1 MTPTELASLEAL
13 AKAEPVAWR
22 SVMNDPPVA
31 MSVLARFFDNE
42 LGEWVYTVFD
52 PGPVKLSIAGPYSEW
67 LPLDTFNRTM
77 YADNPAAIL
86 SLIEEYKRMREA
98 LERVRDETQFCRV
111 RLQIG
116 KLHPFPRLPEFATVH
131 RPRLRIGLVV
141 PSVRA
146 AFWLGLLD
154 HRA

>member
-98 LERVRDETQFCRV
+98 LERVRSTLATADE
-111 RLQIG
+111 
-116 KLHPFPRLPEFATVH
+116 
-131 RPRLRIGLVV
+131 
-141 PSVRA
+141 S
-146 AFWLGLLD
+146 GLLRD
-154 HRA
+154 VIWMVGSPNETLFDLLAALTPATGA